1 MIIAAQSRATSMTDF
16 FITLTDPAIPFLR
29 YALIAGLLASVAF
42 GVIGSYVVVK
52 RITYIAG
59 AIAHCVLGGIGA
71 ALFFSQRYGL
81 NWLTP
86 MMGAII
92 AALAAALV
100 IGLVTIH
107 AQEREDSIISALW
120 VTGMAAGIMF
130 MAKTPGYIDPMSYL
144 FGNILMISRQDLW
157 VILGLDVGVVTLG
170 ILFYHKMLAVC
181 FDEEFARLRGVH
193 TRFYFLI
200 LLCLTALTIV
210 LMIRIVGIVLVIA
223 LFSLPAAMAG
233 HFSCRLWQM
242 MAISTLLSMFFVT
255 TGLAVSY
262 GPNLPSGPT
271 IVMIAGLSYLLTMGA
286 RMIWKKEQE

>member
-1 MIIAAQSRATSMTDF
+1 MSMTDF
-16 FITLTDPAIPFLR
+16 FTTLSDPSISFLR

-81 NWLTP
+81 TWLTP
-86 MMGAII
+86 MTGAML

-100 IGLVTIH
+100 LGLVSIH
-107 AQEREDSIISALW
+107 AEEREDSVISALW
-120 VTGMAAGIMF
+120 VSGMAAGIMF

-144 FGNILMISRQDLW
+144 FGNILMISLQDLW
-157 VILGLDVGVVTLG
+157 TIVALDICVVTLG

-193 TRFYFLI
+193 TKFYYLL

-223 LFSLPAAMAG
+223 LFSLPAAVAG
-233 HFSCRLWQM
+233 QFSSRLWQM
-242 MAISTLLSMFFVT
+242 MAISTLLSMFYVT
-255 TGLAVSY
+255 AGLALSY
-262 GPNLPSGPT
+262 GPNLPSGAT
-271 IVMIAGLSYLLTMGA
+271 IVMIAGVSYLLTMA
-286 RMIWKKEQE
+286 VRMLRRRHHA

>member
-1 MIIAAQSRATSMTDF
+1 MSMTDF
-16 FITLTDPAIPFLR
+16 FTTLSDPSISFLR

-81 NWLTP
+81 TWLTP
-86 MMGAII
+86 MTGAML

-100 IGLVTIH
+100 LGLVSIH
-107 AQEREDSIISALW
+107 AEEREDSVISALW
-120 VTGMAAGIMF
+120 VSGMAAGIMF

-144 FGNILMISRQDLW
+144 FGNILMISLQDLW
-157 VILGLDVGVVTLG
+157 IIVALDICVVTLG

-193 TRFYFLI
+193 TKFYYLL

-223 LFSLPAAMAG
+223 LFSLPAAVAG
-233 HFSCRLWQM
+233 QFSSRLWQM
-242 MAISTLLSMFFVT
+242 MAISTLLSMFYVT
-255 TGLAVSY
+255 AGLALSY
-262 GPNLPSGPT
+262 GPNLPSGAT
-271 IVMIAGLSYLLTMGA
+271 IVMIAGVSYLLTMAA
-286 RMIWKKEQE
+286 RMLRRRHHA

>member
-1 MIIAAQSRATSMTDF
+1 MTDF
-16 FITLTDPAIPFLR
+16 FNTLLDPSITFLR

-71 ALFFSQRYGL
+71 ALFFSQRHDL
-81 NWLTP
+81 EWLTP
-86 MMGAII
+86 MMGATV

-100 IGLVTIH
+100 IGLVSIH
-107 AQEREDSIISALW
+107 AQEREDSVISALW
-120 VTGMAAGIMF
+120 VSGMAAGIMF

-144 FGNILMISRQDLW
+144 FGNILMISRHDLW
-157 VILGLDVGVVTLG
+157 TIFVLDICVVSLGLLS
-170 ILFYHKMLAVC
+170 YSKMLAVC

-193 TRFYFLI
+193 TNFYYLL

-223 LFSLPAAMAG
+223 LFSLPAAVAG
-233 HFSCRLWQM
+233 HFSSRLWQM
-242 MAISTLLSMFFVT
+242 MAISTLLSMFYVT
-255 TGLAVSY
+255 AGLAASY
-262 GPNLPSGPT
+262 GPNLPSGAT
-271 IVMIAGLSYLLTMGA
+271 IVMIAGLSYLLVMAVKMLRRNHHG
-286 RMIWKKEQE
+286 